1 MNVLEL
7 FSGTHSVGKV
17 CTQLG
22 WDVVS
27 VDMLLPADHQVD
39 IMSFDYMQYPQ
50 DHFGV
55 IWASPPCTNYSHL
68 KKCWFGRKLK
78 NGVIYTKEQNALDQ
92 DEADKLV
99 LKTLEIINYF
109 QPEVWFLENPQ
120 TGNLKN
126 RAIMEHLPFYDV
138 DYCMYSDWGY
148 KKRTRIWTNK
158 EGWHAKLCDGSGAC
172 GNMIEIPTDGAVRH
186 DTGESLKC
194 ETRKLH
200 TNLLC
205 KSETLRAIQKAD
217 DNKAIR
223 KLHKSNCGN
232 TEKLQAIRRHTKHLA
247 NGYEMI
253 DGKMTLCNTKETRE
267 RKRQMKVAD
276 GGGDK
281 RCVQNVGVGTSRED
295 RYRIPESL
303 IFSLF
308 IE

>member
-17 CTQLG
+17 CEQIG
-22 WDVVS
+22 WSTVS

-39 IMSFDYMQYPQ
+39 IMSFDYMQYPK

-126 RAIMEHLPFYDV
+126 RPIMEHLPFYDV

-158 EGWHAKLCDGSGAC
+158 KGWSAKLCDGSGAC
-172 GNMIEIPTDGAVRH
+172 GNMIEIPSNNMT
-186 DTGESLKC
+186 KKP
-194 ETRKLH
+194 TR
-200 TNLLC
+200 N
-205 KSETLRAIQKAD
+205 
-217 DNKAIR
+217 
-223 KLHKSNCGN
+223 LHKENCGN
-232 TEKLQAIRRHTKHLA
+232 TEKLQAIRRHM
-247 NGYEMI
+247 E
-253 DGKMTLCNTKETRE
+253 
-267 RKRQMKVAD
+267 
-276 GGGDK
+276 GDK
-281 RCVQNVGVGTSRED
+281 RHTTSLYGRNVGEGTSLED

-303 IFSLF
+303 IFILF